1 MKIALLGYGKM
12 GKSIESVA
20 QEKGHQIVAW
30 RDKSFE
36 KGNLSEAEV
45 AINFSVP
52 DAAVANIKSALDAGL
67 PVVCGTTGWLSQ
79 YDEITDYCTRK
90 NGAFLYASNFSIGV
104 NLFFKLNSLLAQW
117 MQHQTDYSVSINET
131 HHTQKLDAPSG
142 TALHL
147 AESIL
152 VHSDK
157 QGWMV
162 NTKTDADKIP
172 ITSLRQGTV
181 PGTHTVSYHSKN
193 DIITLQHE
201 ALSRTGFAL
210 GALVA
215 AAWILNK
222 KGIFSM
228 DDVLKLS

>member
-52 DAAVANIKSALDAGL
+52 DAAVANIKSALDVGL

-117 MQHQTDYSVSINET
+117 MQPQTDYSVSINET

-152 VHSDK
+152 AHSDK
-157 QGWMV
+157 QGWTV